1 MPATIPLSCP
11 DITQREI
18 DAVLEVLHTPTLSI
32 GPKVVEF
39 EDKVAHVVDRR
50 HAVAVSS
57 GTTGLHCAMI
67 AAGIKPGDEVITTPF
82 SFVAS
87 ANCILFVDAKPVFV
101 DIDPKTLNIDVSQVE
116 AAITPRTRAIVAVEA
131 FGHPG
136 GMIELEQLAQKNEL
150 IFLEDCCE
158 GFGGYVGGAAS
169 KRAIGSFGRA
179 GVFLFYPNKQI

>member
-1 MPATIPLSCP
+1 MDAIPLSQP
-11 DITQREI
+11 DIARQDI
-18 DAVLEVLHTPTLSI
+18 DAVTDVLSTPTLSI
-32 GPKVVEF
+32 GPKIVEF
-39 EDKVAHVVDRR
+39 ERECARRAGRR
-50 HAVAVSS
+50 HGVGVSS
-57 GTTGLHCAMI
+57 GTAGLHLAML

-87 ANCILFVDAKPVFV
+87 ANCILYVDAKPVFV

-116 AAITPRTRAIVAVEA
+116 AAITPKTRAIVAVEA

-158 GFGGYVGGAAS
+158 GFGGYLGT
-169 KRAIGSFGRA
+169 
-179 GVFLFYPNKQI
+179 